1 MSDTFQLKIFIR
13 YISTKFLLFQW
24 NFGSRNKTF
33 SYSIFYSSDRAIRKT
48 GWDRMENSSMNY
60 RFIKFQQYFLLYW
73 NWNLYMRKLI
83 SIKQVNKKLIQV
95 FAKKTLATVNQI
107 KTYQSLFNYI
117 SIFIEEW
124 IYFFKSVI
132 SRVEKLE

>member
-1 MSDTFQLKIFIR
+1 
-13 YISTKFLLFQW
+13 
-24 NFGSRNKTF
+24 
-33 SYSIFYSSDRAIRKT
+33 
-48 GWDRMENSSMNY
+48 
-60 RFIKFQQYFLLYW
+60 
-73 NWNLYMRKLI
+73 MRKLI

-132 SRVEKLE
+132 SRVKKLE